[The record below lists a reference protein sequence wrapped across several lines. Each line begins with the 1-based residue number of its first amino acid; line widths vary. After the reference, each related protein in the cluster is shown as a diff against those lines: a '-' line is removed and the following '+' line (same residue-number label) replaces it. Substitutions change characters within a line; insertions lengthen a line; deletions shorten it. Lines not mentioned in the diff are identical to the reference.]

1 MDYTAAIQFMAIGAA
16 VLMCL
21 IALTNVFTQVI
32 KKIINRDNCPA
43 QVVVFIIAEILTILA
58 MVIICSIFSVQILW
72 YFWIL
77 AVITG
82 VLVCY
87 GAIFGYDN
95 LYQQIGTAAKA
106 IIEALFNK
114 GE

>member
-1 MDYTAAIQFMAIGAA
+1 MNYTDITWIATIFAAA
-16 VLMCL
+16 VVIL
-21 IALTNVFTQVI
+21 IALTNIFTQVI

-43 QVVVFIIAEILTILA
+43 QVLAFVIAEVLTLLT
-58 MVIICSIFSVQILW
+58 MVILCTIFGVQILW

-77 AVITG
+77 AFILG

-95 LYQQIGTAAKA
+95 LYNEIGVAIKA
-106 IIEALFNK
+106 LIEAILK
-114 GE
+114 KEG